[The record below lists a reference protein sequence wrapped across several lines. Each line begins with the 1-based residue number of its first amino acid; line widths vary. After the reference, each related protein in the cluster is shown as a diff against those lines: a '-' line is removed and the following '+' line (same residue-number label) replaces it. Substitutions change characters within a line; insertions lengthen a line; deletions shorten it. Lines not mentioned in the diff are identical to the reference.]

1 MNIGEFDRRIELYHA
16 ERVPDGMGG
25 WEDEEPKLQARV
37 WAKFLRPKFWEGLA
51 ADGPASSI
59 TQGITIRTRT
69 VDLDWTVRY
78 KGQEYRILHIDYS
91 KKETITLT
99 CQVVIHNG

>member
-16 ERVPDGMGG
+16 ERVTDGMGG
-25 WEDEEPKLQARV
+25 WEEEEPKLQARV

-69 VDLDWTVRY
+69 VDLDWTVHY

-91 KKETITLT
+91 EKETITLT
-99 CQVVIHNG
+99 CQAVIHNG